1 MQFLVFIL
9 IYPLIWL
16 LSILPLR
23 VLHFISDCF
32 YYLLYYVIRYRKK
45 IVIGNLKLAFPEKS
59 EREIIIIAK
68 KFYSH
73 FVDIIIEMIKS
84 FTISKKEIAQRYK
97 AVNID
102 VLRHLE
108 SQDKSA
114 IFLGAHYA
122 NWEWVFAINLL
133 VKFNGYAVYKKLKNS
148 FFDRKI
154 RQTRGRFSTKLVP
167 TKEVFSL
174 IEENFNNHKLS
185 LYGFLGDQS
194 PKINKTHYWSEFLGI
209 KVPVHTG
216 VELLSKKYDLPI
228 VFFKTKRIKRGY
240 YESTIKLLTD
250 KPQKFED
257 YQLTDMFLREVENQ
271 IREAPEYYL
280 WTHKRFKHKDKA
292 PH

>member
-23 VLHFISDCF
+23 VLHFMSDCF

-45 IVIGNLKLAFPEKS
+45 TVIGNLTLAFPEKS
-59 EREIIIIAK
+59 DEEIKIISK

-73 FVDIIIEMIKS
+73 FIDIIIEMIKS
-84 FTISKKEIAQRYK
+84 FTISKKEIAKRYK

-102 VLRHLE
+102 ILHQLE
-108 SQDKSA
+108 TQQKSA

-133 VKFNGYAVYKKLKNS
+133 IKFNGYAVYKKLKNS
-148 FFDRKI
+148 FFDKKI
-154 RQTRGRFSTKLVP
+154 RQSRGRFNTTLVP
-167 TKEVFSL
+167 TKEIFSL
-174 IEENFNNHKLS
+174 IEENHDKHKIS

-194 PKINKTHYWSEFLGI
+194 PKINKTHYWSDFLGI
-209 KVPVHTG
+209 KVPIHTG
-216 VELLSKKYDLPI
+216 VELLSKKHNLPV

-250 KPQKFED
+250 KPKDFEN
-257 YQLTDMFLREVENQ
+257 YQITELFLREVEAQ
-271 IREAPEYYL
+271 IREAPEFYL
-280 WTHKRFKHKDKA
+280 WTHKRFKHRDKA
-292 PH
+292 PD

>member
-9 IYPLIWL
+9 IYPFIWL
-16 LSILPLR
+16 LSILPLG

-45 IVIGNLKLAFPEKS
+45 TVIGNLKLAFPEKS
-59 EREIIIIAK
+59 EHEIILISK

-84 FTISKKEIAQRYK
+84 FTISKKEIAKRYK
-97 AVNID
+97 PINIEI
-102 VLRHLE
+102 LHQLE
-108 SQDKSA
+108 SQHKSA

-148 FFDRKI
+148 YFDRKI
-154 RQTRGRFSTKLVP
+154 RQTRGRFSTTLVP

-174 IEENFNNHKLS
+174 IQENYDNNKLS

-194 PKINKTHYWSEFLGI
+194 PKVNKTHHWSEYLGI
-209 KVPVHTG
+209 KVPIHTG
-216 VELLSKKYDLPI
+216 VEFLSKKYDLPV
-228 VFFKTKRIKRGY
+228 VFFKTKRVKRGY
-240 YESTIKLLTD
+240 YESTLKLLTD
-250 KPQKFED
+250 KPKDFED
-257 YQLTDMFLREVENQ
+257 YQLTELFLREVEAE
-271 IREAPEYYL
+271 IREAPEFYL
-280 WTHKRFKHKDKA
+280 WTHKRFKHRDKA
-292 PH
+292 PN